1 MLRSPLA
8 AAPLA
13 LQRRVLRRVLQQ
25 ITTAQVSFEQVEKLL
40 ALLSAPNGSQSDPFP
55 GGAIAVVRGEWL
67 VVVV

>member
-1 MLRSPLA
+1 
-8 AAPLA
+8 
-13 LQRRVLRRVLQQ
+13 VLRRVLQSV
-25 ITTAQVSFEQVEKLL
+25 TTAQVSFEQVEKLL